1 MFPNQRSNLY
11 PLSGNSRVLTTGAP
25 RKSQK
30 ALKSTFSDISIASL
44 AFFWFPFPWNTFYHS
59 LIFNL
64 YVSLDLKW
72 VSCRQHIYGS
82 CFVSIQPVCVF
93 WLEHVVHLHL
103 RSLLMYVPNTIL
115 FIVLDLLV
123 RSFFPFLLLLF
134 SPVIWWL
141 SLVLCLDSSFFFV
154 CISEMF
160 VYCKAFIYLYIYIY
174 MYTHC

>member
-1 MFPNQRSNLY
+1 MIFMFFCLTHFTR
-11 PLSGNSRVLTTGAP
+11 NSRVLTTGAP
-25 RKSQK
+25 RKSQQ
-30 ALKSTFSDISIASL
+30 ALKSTFSDRSIASL

-123 RSFFPFLLLLF
+123 RSFFPLSSFALF
-134 SPVIWWL
+134 SCDLMTVFSVMFGFLFLFCVYIRD
-141 SLVLCLDSSFFFV
+141 VCL
-154 CISEMF
+154 
-160 VYCKAFIYLYIYIY
+160 L
-174 MYTHC
+174 